1 MVTECLNQN
10 RQEIESRMAHAPGKA
25 FRKEPAIM
33 DLKEMFPTEESA
45 REWFEGIF
53 WPDGRK

>member
-1 MVTECLNQN
+1 
-10 RQEIESRMAHAPGKA
+10 MAHAPGKA

-33 DLKEMFPTEESA
+33 DPKEMFPTEESA
-45 REWFEGIF
+45 REWFEGIC